1 MWGFFMTKALTIKK
15 NKCICFKCHTM
26 HEIWAWALL
35 FFLLLSWF
43 DVSLFAKRINMTIR
57 KCNALLKMSHMI
69 AFDIVHVVRLYSNWE
84 GELSSKRISSRLCY
98 INFKTNAWNKTNRW
112 EIVVKTWL
120 LNRDYNLMV
129 GLFMFTTLNCDYK
142 CRYLDA
148 KYLTFTLIL
157 WIEFRETIFVDC
169 LIFQRLMGPK
179 FRGITCMIN
188 LLKFVVDVNGSK
200 FMDERINKIH

>member
-1 MWGFFMTKALTIKK
+1 
-15 NKCICFKCHTM
+15 M

-35 FFLLLSWF
+35 FFFLLLSWF

-84 GELSSKRISSRLCY
+84 GELSSKRI
-98 INFKTNAWNKTNRW
+98 
-112 EIVVKTWL
+112 
-120 LNRDYNLMV
+120 
-129 GLFMFTTLNCDYK
+129 MFTTLNCDYK

-157 WIEFRETIFVDC
+157 WIEFREAIFVDC

>member
-1 MWGFFMTKALTIKK
+1 MWVFFMTKALTIKK

-84 GELSSKRISSRLCY
+84 GELSSKRISSRLWY
-98 INFKTNAWNKTNRW
+98 INFKTNGWNKTNRW

-157 WIEFRETIFVDC
+157 WIEFREAIFVDC
-169 LIFQRLMGPK
+169 LIFQRLMGQK

>member
-1 MWGFFMTKALTIKK
+1 MWVFFMTKALTIKK

-84 GELSSKRISSRLCY
+84 GELSSKRI
-98 INFKTNAWNKTNRW
+98 
-112 EIVVKTWL
+112 L
-120 LNRDYNLMV
+120 LDYV
-129 GLFMFTTLNCDYK
+129 IS
-142 CRYLDA
+142 
-148 KYLTFTLIL
+148 IL
-157 WIEFRETIFVDC
+157 KQMRETRPI
-169 LIFQRLMGPK
+169 
-179 FRGITCMIN
+179 
-188 LLKFVVDVNGSK
+188 
-200 FMDERINKIH
+200 DER

>member
-1 MWGFFMTKALTIKK
+1 MKFGHERCFFL
-15 NKCICFKCHTM
+15 
-26 HEIWAWALL
+26 
-35 FFLLLSWF
+35 LLLSWF

-57 KCNALLKMSHMI
+57 KCNALLKISHMI

-84 GELSSKRISSRLCY
+84 GELSFYRISSRLWY

-157 WIEFRETIFVDC
+157 WIEFREAIFVDC

>member
-43 DVSLFAKRINMTIR
+43 DVSLFAKRIKMTIR

-84 GELSSKRISSRLCY
+84 GELSSNRISSRLCY
-98 INFKTNAWNKTNRW
+98 INFKTNGWNKTNRW

-129 GLFMFTTLNCDYK
+129 GLFMFTILNCDYK

-157 WIEFRETIFVDC
+157 WIEFREAIFVDC

-188 LLKFVVDVNGSK
+188 LLKFVVDVNDSK
-200 FMDERINKIH
+200 FMDERINEVH